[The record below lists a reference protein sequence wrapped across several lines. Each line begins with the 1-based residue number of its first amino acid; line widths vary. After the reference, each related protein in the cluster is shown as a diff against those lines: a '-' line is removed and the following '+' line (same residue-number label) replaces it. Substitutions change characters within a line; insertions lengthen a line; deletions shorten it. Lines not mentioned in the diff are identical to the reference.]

1 MLEEAIIGDEVI
13 VLTKAGSGET
23 FDLLDDENMMKLKM
37 MPQKNIAANI
47 LMRAMRD
54 KVEQIKKK
62 NIYCDYQSGQQVI
75 CGIVEKLQRMQLA
88 KNREVKLT
96 LVQDVE
102 KQAQKKFR

>member
-1 MLEEAIIGDEVI
+1 MEKYAYIRVSTKEQSIDRQLLALE
-13 VLTKAGSGET
+13 
-23 FDLLDDENMMKLKM
+23 
-37 MPQKNIAANI
+37 PY
-47 LMRAMRD
+47 
-54 KVEQIKKK
+54 QIKKK

-102 KQAQKKFR
+102 HRRNSGNRTSAYRATQCESCDLCGRRLHRRYLLQGL

>member
-1 MLEEAIIGDEVI
+1 MLPIYRRIGCVNVYWIIKKIQEDKKMEKYAYIRVS
-13 VLTKAGSGET
+13 TKEQSI
-23 FDLLDDENMMKLKM
+23 DRQLLALE
-37 MPQKNIAANI
+37 PY
-47 LMRAMRD
+47 
-54 KVEQIKKK
+54 QIKKK

>member
-1 MLEEAIIGDEVI
+1 MCKCLLYYKKNTGGQKMEKYAYIRVSTKEQSIDRQLLALE
-13 VLTKAGSGET
+13 
-23 FDLLDDENMMKLKM
+23 
-37 MPQKNIAANI
+37 PY
-47 LMRAMRD
+47 
-54 KVEQIKKK
+54 QIKKK